1 MRILPTLAI
10 SLLFLGNLA
19 IAQNK
24 DKAKILQI
32 LANQTKYWNEGNLEQ
47 FMAGYWKSDSL
58 VFIGKSGLTY
68 GFDKTLAN
76 YKKNYPDL
84 VTMGKLDF
92 DIKKVEKISSKAY
105 FVIGKW
111 HLTRKE
117 KGDLNGHYS
126 LIFNK
131 IKGIWVI
138 TSDHS
143 S

>member
-1 MRILPTLAI
+1 MRILSTLAI

-92 DIKKVEKISSKAY
+92 DIKKVEKISSKTY

-117 KGDLNGHYS
+117 KGDLDGHYS